1 MQVAPEEPAE
11 EASAKAE
18 TEPAEAPATDPIPT
32 EEAPIESS
40 HLVQTDPT
48 VAHAGLTEIDAGT
61 DTALS
66 NVQVNGSTEE
76 ADAPIPNADVGDSA
90 ANAAAENQWD
100 TGNDLAA
107 SQEWVQIP
115 KAAEVSQTETA
126 PNAAPAVTGTSSWA
140 DDQPEPSPSATTPS
154 DPNDGFQSVQRN
166 RGRGNGEPFR
176 GGRGGHHRGGRGG
189 SGFRGGRGRG
199 GGGGSRPWRDASTEQ
214 RSTAQRPAVRKEAQQ
229 S

>member
-1 MQVAPEEPAE
+1 MAPEDVTEDGVAQ
-11 EASAKAE
+11 AE
-18 TEPAEAPATDPIPT
+18 TGAAEVPTIDSTSSEDAPV
-32 EEAPIESS
+32 EST

-48 VAHAGLTEIDAGT
+48 IAHAGLTEIDAGT
-61 DTALS
+61 DTALT
-66 NVQVNGSTEE
+66 NGQLNGSSVEE
-76 ADAPIPNADVGDSA
+76 ADAPIPNADVGDNA

-100 TGNDLAA
+100 AGNDLAT

-115 KAAEVSQTETA
+115 KAAEVPQGETA
-126 PNAAPAVTGTSSWA
+126 PNAAPAATSNPSWA
-140 DDQPEPSPSATTPS
+140 DDQPEPSPAATTPS

-189 SGFRGGRGRG
+189 SGFRGRGRG
-199 GGGGSRPWRDASTEQ
+199 GSGRPWRDSTAEQ
-214 RSTAQRPAVRKEAQQ
+214 RSVAQRPAVRKEIQQ